1 MLVGIQVANLLETA
15 LCGQVLREQR
25 SRVVTASLC
34 RTGSTGACAVVVLLN
49 PNGHARL
56 SARLEVGAD
65 RGADDVEVNLVGGA
79 HAKEGLR
86 RKSKGTQ
93 VERGSFSTRNP
104 LLICTHVVDE
114 RAHEVLAVHL
124 RHGQTPIR
132 VVHTRG
138 IEAGTECPN
147 TAVGV
152 TVGLDTFEGRL
163 AVVKD
168 SCCRRQV
175 KRTKG
180 NDLALAPSGFGR
192 PPHVR
197 HVIGED
203 CSEVQFLHGLFVIRL
218 RSRIRVLGQ
227 RETTSQF
234 ICRRQRLL
242 PQSLQFGGSVLR
254 FCHRV
259 LLKS

>member
-1 MLVGIQVANLLETA
+1 MLVGIQIADLLETA
-15 LCGQVLREQR
+15 LCSQVLREQR

-34 RTGSTGACAVVVLLN
+34 RTGSTGAGAVVVLLN

-86 RKSKGTQ
+86 RESKGTQ

-104 LLICTHVVDE
+104 LLICTHVVHQSCDK
-114 RAHEVLAVHL
+114 VLTVHL

-168 SCCRRQV
+168 SCSRRQI
-175 KRTKG
+175 KRTEG
-180 NDLALAPSGFGR
+180 NDLTLAPSGFRR
-192 PPHVR
+192 PAHVC
-197 HVIGED
+197 HVIGEN

-218 RSRIRVLGQ
+218 RGRIRVLGQ

-234 ICRRQRLL
+234 ICQRQRLL

>member
-25 SRVVTASLC
+25 GRVVTAGLR
-34 RTGSTGACAVVVLLN
+34 RTGSARASAVVVLLN
-49 PNGHARL
+49 PDGDAGL

-65 RGADDVEVNLVGGA
+65 RRADDVEVNLVSGA
-79 HAKEGLR
+79 HAKEGLGR
-86 RKSKGTQ
+86 ESEGTQ
-93 VERGSFSTRNP
+93 VERGSLSTRNP
-104 LLICTHVVDE
+104 LFICTHVVHQ
-114 RAHEVLAVHL
+114 RGNKVLAVHL

-138 IEAGTECPN
+138 IEAGTEGPDA
-147 TAVGV
+147 AVGV
-152 TVGLDTFEGRL
+152 TVGLDAFEGRL

-168 SCCRRQV
+168 SCGRRQV
-175 KRTKG
+175 KRTEG
-180 NDLALAPSGFGR
+180 NNLALVPSGFGR
-192 PPHVR
+192 PTHVC
-197 HVIGED
+197 HVIGEN

-218 RSRIRVLGQ
+218 RGRIRVLGQ